1 MPTVLYFKGK
11 FLICNCKK
19 LENGKILDWKL
30 EKICKSTAQPME
42 NQVLTFFFIFGG
54 QHGKILLVDIVASK
68 KKKVNTWFSM
78 GWAVLLQIFS
88 NFFACPTHVAFAYGE
103 NEFMLL
109 QMKGLVWGTGQA
121 LLRSPRGRNASRD
134 GLVKLGWV
142 HCLQYT
148 LNCFQYNVCGLC
160 RCEPSN
166 HSLTLHNDIWKSSIS
181 IGLKACMFK
190 SSLLSHHSW
199 SAVYCN

>member
-1 MPTVLYFKGK
+1 MAARCCFEVTWSVDRSGFCEPHFAAKARVSPLGSPSVMNMF
-11 FLICNCKK
+11 
-19 LENGKILDWKL
+19 
-30 EKICKSTAQPME
+30 AP
-42 NQVLTFFFIFGG
+42 
-54 QHGKILLVDIVASK
+54 LVRR
-68 KKKVNTWFSM
+68 M
-78 GWAVLLQIFS
+78 
-88 NFFACPTHVAFAYGE
+88 FAIAYGE

-134 GLVKLGWV
+134 SLVKLGWV

-166 HSLTLHNDIWKSSIS
+166 KS
-181 IGLKACMFK
+181 
-190 SSLLSHHSW
+190 
-199 SAVYCN
+199 N

>member
-1 MPTVLYFKGK
+1 MYCKQCTQPDLTRPSLDAFRPLGLLSRACPVPQTKPF
-11 FLICNCKK
+11 ICNNINSFSPYAKAK
-19 LENGKILDWKL
+19 ARVSPLGSLSAMNMLA
-30 EKICKSTAQPME
+30 S
-42 NQVLTFFFIFGG
+42 
-54 QHGKILLVDIVASK
+54 LVRRM
-68 KKKVNTWFSM
+68 F
-78 GWAVLLQIFS
+78 
-88 NFFACPTHVAFAYGE
+88 AFAYGE

-134 GLVKLGWV
+134 GLVKSGWV

-166 HSLTLHNDIWKSSIS
+166 QLILTGERSEVGVKSQTDINI
-181 IGLKACMFK
+181 FK
-190 SSLLSHHSW
+190 
-199 SAVYCN
+199 NK